1 MEEFRVI
8 EEYPAYKVSNLGR
21 IKNPY
26 GRIIKGKF
34 IEGYKHVELRDE
46 SGAKHKRVH
55 RLVAK
60 AFIPNPENKEQ
71 VNHINGDKSDNR
83 VENLEWVTNFENRLH
98 AVKTGLVPPE
108 CLGIKVVNKATGV
121 IYNTIHEAE
130 RLSGVPRKVI
140 SYHLSAKC
148 RKPKWQKVIEEQPL
162 L

>member
-1 MEEFRVI
+1 MEEFRAI
-8 EEYPAYKVSNLGR
+8 EGYPAYKVSNLGR

-26 GRIIKGKF
+26 GRIIKANYK
-34 IEGYKHVELRDE
+34 EGYMQVGLRNED
-46 SGAKHKRVH
+46 GVKQKRLH

-71 VNHINGDKSDNR
+71 VNHINGNKSDNR

-98 AVKTGLVPPE
+98 AVKTGLVPSE
-108 CLGIKVVNKATGV
+108 CLGIKVVNKATGI